1 MANTRK
7 KTLVVSITLIAC
19 ILVCVT
25 IPFKSVKARSDE
37 IYEKLKIF
45 SEVLS
50 IIQKNYV
57 EETTA
62 EDLIYGAINGM
73 LKTLDPH
80 SSFMLPELYKE
91 LQVETK
97 GSFGGIGIEITIRTG
112 VLTIVSPI
120 EDTPAFR
127 AGLQAGD
134 KIVKIE
140 GESTREM
147 TLFDAVKKMR
157 GTSGT
162 KVTISI
168 MREGFLEPEDFTLT
182 REIIRIKSVKH
193 KLLEDDIGY
202 IRLSQFQ
209 ERTADEF
216 IKALDTLEK
225 GDKPLKG
232 LILDL
237 RNNPGGLL
245 SQAVKICDE
254 FIYEGLIVYTQG
266 RNEGQQMQFSAH
278 PNKKPHNYPIIILVN
293 GGSASGS
300 EIVAGALQDHN
311 RAVILGTTTF
321 GKGSVQTIIPLDDGA
336 GLRLTTARYY
346 TPRGTSIQATGIVP
360 DVIVKEKRGYRK
372 EEKKDLKFIKEK
384 DLEGH
389 FEPEGTT
396 KEIPEMEEDEEEKD
410 IPLARA
416 VQLLKSWSILKEYES
431 KNQPVTKQ

>member
-1 MANTRK
+1 MI
-7 KTLVVSITLIAC
+7 LSIILTSSLI
-19 ILVCVT
+19 VCVI
-25 IPFKSVKARSDE
+25 IPYRSVRARSDE

-50 IIQKNYV
+50 IVQKNYV
-57 EETTA
+57 EETKS

-80 SSFMLPELYKE
+80 SSFMLPDVYKE

-97 GSFGGIGIEITIRTG
+97 GSFGGIGIEITIRKG

-127 AGLQAGD
+127 AGLKAGD

-140 GESTREM
+140 GESTENM

-157 GTSGT
+157 GPAGT

-168 MREGFLEPEDFTLT
+168 IREGFVEPEDFTLT

-193 KLLEDDIGY
+193 RALEDNIGY
-202 IRLSQFQ
+202 IRISQFQ
-209 ERTADEF
+209 ERTEEEF
-216 IKALDTLEK
+216 NKALDTLEQ
-225 GDKPLKG
+225 GDEPLRG
-232 LILDL
+232 LILDM

-245 SQAVKICDE
+245 DQAVKVCDE
-254 FIYEGLIVYTQG
+254 FIEQGLIVYTQG
-266 RNEGQQMQFSAH
+266 RNEAQQMKFSAH
-278 PNKKPHNYPIIILVN
+278 PNKKPHNYPIIALVN
-293 GGSASGS
+293 AGSASGS

-311 RAVILGTTTF
+311 RAVVLGTPTF
-321 GKGSVQTIIPLDDGA
+321 GKGSVQTIVPLEDGS
-336 GLRLTTARYY
+336 GLRLTTALYY
-346 TPRGTSIQATGIVP
+346 TPLGRSIQATGIIP
-360 DVIVKEKRGYRK
+360 DVIIKEKVFHRK
-372 EEKKDLKFIKEK
+372 EEKKELKFIKEK

-389 FEPEGTT
+389 FEPEEETE
-396 KEIPEMEEDEEEKD
+396 EITPTEEEEED

-416 VQLLKSWSILKEYES
+416 IQLLKSWYIFKELES
-431 KNQPVTKQ
+431 RNQPVSEQ